1 MDDYFC
7 NTIAMLTRLVAITF
21 IFVCASI
28 AWAVLGGTIL
38 YRTNSSDDRL
48 RQRVQSV
55 WGVPQTQEAPALEY
69 SVPHLVEETIDVQG
83 RKQRV
88 ERTRLE
94 SHILPPSASEIGADL
109 VLDYRQKGL
118 LWYSTYSVAFR
129 GEYQFLNA
137 TGASREM
144 RLTLPLPAAQAVY
157 DDLQFTVDGITVA
170 PEIGVQQA
178 SVPIRLAPEQT
189 VRFRVSYRSQGVE
202 SWKYSFGQNVK
213 SVQNFHLVMTTN
225 FKDIDFPENTLAPG
239 AKRENNNGWRLDWNY
254 RNLLSG
260 YSIAMAMPAR
270 LQPGPLA
277 SEISFFA
284 PVSLFFFFFVMFIIA
299 TRRNIELHPMNYFFL
314 AAAFFA
320 FHLLLA
326 YLADHLDIRLAFLI
340 ASAVSISLVTTYLR
354 IVAGTKFALREAAVA
369 QFIYLVLF
377 SSAFFFKGFTGLAIT
392 IGAIVTLFVAMQMTA
407 SIRWSE
413 RFSRATPP
421 PLPASGS

>member
-1 MDDYFC
+1 
-7 NTIAMLTRLVAITF
+7 MLTRLLATTF
-21 IFVCASI
+21 IFVCTSI

-48 RQRVQSV
+48 RQRVESV
-55 WGVPQTQEAPALEY
+55 WGVPQIQEAPALEY
-69 SVPHLVEETIDVQG
+69 VLPLAVQETIDVQG
-83 RKQRV
+83 QKQRV
-88 ERTRLE
+88 ERTKLE
-94 SHILPPSASEIGADL
+94 SHTIPPSASDIGADL
-109 VLDYRQKGL
+109 GLEYRQKGL
-118 LWYSTYSVAFR
+118 LWYSTYTVAFR
-129 GEYQFLNA
+129 GDYQFLNS
-137 TGASREM
+137 TGAPREM
-144 RLTLPLPAAQAVY
+144 RVVLPLPAAQAVY
-157 DDLQFTVDGITVA
+157 DDLQFTVDGSTVE
-170 PEIGVQQA
+170 PEIDAQRAYYRMHVA
-178 SVPIRLAPEQT
+178 HEQM

-202 SWKYSFGQNVK
+202 SWKYSFGHNVK
-213 SVQNFHLVMTTN
+213 AVQNFHLAMTTN
-225 FKDIDFPENTLAPG
+225 FKDIDFPENTLAAG
-239 AKRENNNGWRLDWNY
+239 AKRETGNGWRLDWNY

-260 YSIAMAMPAR
+260 YPIAMTMPSR

-284 PVSLFFFFFVMFIIA
+284 PVSLFFFFFVMFIITA
-299 TRRNIELHPMNYFFL
+299 RRDIELHPINYFFL

-340 ASAVSISLVTTYLR
+340 SSTVSISLVATYLR
-354 IVAGTKFALREAAVA
+354 IVAGTKFALREAAAA

-392 IGAIVTLFVAMQMTA
+392 IGAIVTLFVVMQMTA

-413 RFSRATPP
+413 RFAQATPP

>member
-1 MDDYFC
+1 
-7 NTIAMLTRLVAITF
+7 MLTRLLAITF
-21 IFVCASI
+21 IFVCTSI

-55 WGVPQTQEAPALEY
+55 WGVRQTQEAPALEY
-69 SVPHLVEETIDVQG
+69 FLPLAAQEITEVQG
-83 RKQRV
+83 QKQV
-88 ERTRLE
+88 VARTRLE
-94 SHILPPSASEIGADL
+94 SHTLPPSVSDIGTDL
-109 VLDYRQKGL
+109 GLDYRQKGL
-118 LWYSTYSVAFR
+118 LWYSTYTVVFR
-129 GEYQFLNA
+129 GDYQFVNS
-137 TGASREM
+137 TGAPREM
-144 RLTLPLPAAQAVY
+144 RVTLPLPAARAVY
-157 DDLQFTVDGITVA
+157 DDLQFAVDANAVE
-170 PEIGVQQA
+170 PEIDAQRA
-178 SVPIRLAPEQT
+178 YYRMHLAPEQM

-202 SWKYSFGQNVK
+202 AWKYSFGHNVK
-213 SVQNFHLVMTTN
+213 SVQNFHLAMTTN

-239 AKRENNNGWRLDWNY
+239 AKRETGNGWRLEWSY

-260 YSIAMAMPAR
+260 YPIAMTMPSR

-284 PVSLFFFFFVMFIIA
+284 PVSLFFFFFVMFIIT

-326 YLADHLDIRLAFLI
+326 YLADHLDIRLTFLI
-340 ASAVSISLVTTYLR
+340 SSAVSISLVTTYLR
-354 IVAGTKFALREAAVA
+354 IVAGTKFALREAATA

-377 SSAFFFKGFTGLAIT
+377 SAAFFFKGFTGLAIT
-392 IGAIVTLFVAMQMTA
+392 IGAIVTLFVVMQMTA

-413 RFSRATPP
+413 RFAQVTPP
-421 PLPASGS
+421 PIPSSGLSGAN

>member
-1 MDDYFC
+1 MF
-7 NTIAMLTRLVAITF
+7 TRLLAITF
-21 IFVCASI
+21 IFVCTSI

-69 SVPHLVEETIDVQG
+69 FVRHLVEETIDVQG
-83 RKQRV
+83 QKQRV

-94 SHILPPSASEIGADL
+94 SHSLPPSASDVGADL
-109 VLDYRQKGL
+109 SLEYRQKGL
-118 LWYSTYSVAFR
+118 LWYSTYTVAFQ
-129 GEYQFLNA
+129 GDYQFLNS
-137 TGASREM
+137 TGESREM
-144 RLTLPLPAAQAVY
+144 RVVLPLPAAQAVY
-157 DDLQFTVDGITVA
+157 DDLRFAVDGNTVE
-170 PEIGVQQA
+170 PEIDAQRA
-178 SVPIRLAPEQT
+178 YYRMHLAPAQT
-189 VRFRVSYRSQGVE
+189 ARFRVSYRSQGVE
-202 SWKYSFGQNVK
+202 DWKYSFGHNVK
-213 SVQNFHLVMTTN
+213 SVQNFHLAMTTN

-239 AKRENNNGWRLDWNY
+239 AKRETANGWRLDWNY

-260 YSIAMAMPAR
+260 YPIAMTMPAR

-284 PVSLFFFFFVMFIIA
+284 PVSLFFFFFVTFIIT

-326 YLADHLDIRLAFLI
+326 YLADHLDIRVAFLI
-340 ASAVSISLVTTYLR
+340 ASALSISLVATYLR
-354 IVAGTKFALREAAVA
+354 LLAGTKFALREAAVA

-413 RFSRATPP
+413 RFSQAAPP

>member
-1 MDDYFC
+1 MF
-7 NTIAMLTRLVAITF
+7 TRLLAITF
-21 IFVCASI
+21 IFVCTSI

-69 SVPHLVEETIDVQG
+69 FVPHLVDETIDVQG
-83 RKQRV
+83 QKQRV

-94 SHILPPSASEIGADL
+94 SHSLPPSASDVGADL
-109 VLDYRQKGL
+109 SLEYRQKGL
-118 LWYSTYSVAFR
+118 LWYSTYTVAFQ
-129 GEYQFLNA
+129 GDYQFLNS
-137 TGASREM
+137 TGEPREM
-144 RLTLPLPAAQAVY
+144 RVVLPLPAAQAVY
-157 DDLQFTVDGITVA
+157 DDLRFAVDGNTVE
-170 PEIGVQQA
+170 PEIDAQRA
-178 SVPIRLAPEQT
+178 YYRMHLAPEQT

-202 SWKYSFGQNVK
+202 DWKYSFGHNVK
-213 SVQNFHLVMTTN
+213 SVQNFHLAMTTN
-225 FKDIDFPENTLAPG
+225 FKNIDFPENTLAPG
-239 AKRENNNGWRLDWNY
+239 AKRETGYGWRLDWNY

-260 YSIAMAMPAR
+260 YPIAMTMPAR

-284 PVSLFFFFFVMFIIA
+284 PVSLFFFFFVIFIIT

-354 IVAGTKFALREAAVA
+354 LVA
-369 QFIYLVLF
+369 
-377 SSAFFFKGFTGLAIT
+377 
-392 IGAIVTLFVAMQMTA
+392 
-407 SIRWSE
+407 
-413 RFSRATPP
+413 
-421 PLPASGS
+421 

>member
-1 MDDYFC
+1 
-7 NTIAMLTRLVAITF
+7 MLIRLLAITF
-21 IFVCASI
+21 IFTCTSI

-69 SVPHLVEETIDVQG
+69 FVPVAVQETIDVQG
-83 RKQRV
+83 KKQQV
-88 ERTRLE
+88 ERTKAE
-94 SHILPPSASEIGADL
+94 SHTLPPSASDIGADL
-109 VLDYRQKGL
+109 GLEYRQKGL
-118 LWYSTYSVAFR
+118 LWYSTYTVAFR
-129 GEYQFLNA
+129 GDYQFLNS
-137 TGASREM
+137 TGAPREM
-144 RLTLPLPAAQAVY
+144 RVTLPLPAAQAVY
-157 DDLQFTVDGITVA
+157 DDLQFTVDGSVVK
-170 PEIGVQQA
+170 PEIEAQRAYYRMHVA
-178 SVPIRLAPEQT
+178 AEQL
-189 VRFRVSYRSQGVE
+189 VRFRISYRSQGVE
-202 SWKYSFGQNVK
+202 DWKYSFGHNVK
-213 SVQNFHLVMTTN
+213 SVQNFHLAMTTN

-239 AKRENNNGWRLDWNY
+239 AKRETGNGWRLDWNY

-260 YSIAMAMPAR
+260 YPIAMTMPSR

-284 PVSLFFFFFVMFIIA
+284 PVSLFFFFFVMFIIT
-299 TRRNIELHPMNYFFL
+299 TRRNIEIHPMNYFFL

-326 YLADHLDIRLAFLI
+326 YLADHLDIRFAFLI
-340 ASAVSISLVTTYLR
+340 SSAVSISVVTSYLR
-354 IVAGTKFALREAAVA
+354 IVAGTRFALREAAAA

-392 IGAIVTLFVAMQMTA
+392 IGAIVTLFVVMQMTA

-413 RFSRATPP
+413 RFAQATPP
-421 PLPASGS
+421 PLPSAN

>member
-1 MDDYFC
+1 
-7 NTIAMLTRLVAITF
+7 MLTRLLAITF
-21 IFVCASI
+21 IFICTSV

-69 SVPHLVEETIDVQG
+69 YLPRTTEETIDVQG
-83 RKQRV
+83 QKQRV
-88 ERTRLE
+88 ERTRPE
-94 SHILPPSASEIGADL
+94 SHSLPPSASDVGADL
-109 VLDYRQKGL
+109 GLEYRQKGL
-118 LWYSTYSVAFR
+118 LWYSTYTVAFQ
-129 GEYQFLNA
+129 GDYQFLNS
-137 TGASREM
+137 TGAPHEVRVV
-144 RLTLPLPAAQAVY
+144 LPLPAAQAVY
-157 DDLQFTVDGITVA
+157 DDLQFAVDGNAVE
-170 PEIGVQQA
+170 PEIDAQRAYYRMHVAADQL
-178 SVPIRLAPEQT
+178 VRL
-189 VRFRVSYRSQGVE
+189 RVSYRSQGVE
-202 SWKYSFGQNVK
+202 DWKYSFGHNVK
-213 SVQNFHLVMTTN
+213 SVQNFHLAMTTN
-225 FKDIDFPENTLAPG
+225 FKDIDFPENTLTPG
-239 AKRENNNGWRLDWNY
+239 AKREAGNGWRLDWNY

-260 YSIAMAMPAR
+260 YPIAMTMPAR

-284 PVSLFFFFFVMFIIA
+284 PVSLFFFFFVIFIIT
-299 TRRNIELHPMNYFFL
+299 TRRNIEIHPMNYFFL

-340 ASAVSISLVTTYLR
+340 SSTVSIGLVATYLR

-392 IGAIVTLFVAMQMTA
+392 IGAIVTLFVVMQMTA

-413 RFSRATPP
+413 RFSQATPP